1 MSGKVNARQKRPLV
15 SGLIY
20 LGLGIYLLMVFNEVI
35 PSVEDSWPII
45 LIIIGAALI
54 GRGLTK
60 SKPQPV

>member
-35 PSVEDSWPII
+35 PSVEDSWPIV

-60 SKPQPV
+60 AKPQPV

>member
-20 LGLGIYLLMVFNEVI
+20 LGLGIYLLLVFNEVV
-35 PSVEDSWPII
+35 PSVEDSWPIV

-54 GRGLTK
+54 ARGLTK